1 VGAARRGAGGHAA
14 QLRRADGARLAT
26 PAGRPAAG
34 GAVTTT
40 PTPTTPTTAT
50 PTTTTPTTPAPAPV
64 PVDLTGPLP
73 RGTTVLEASAGTG
86 KTYTIAGLVT
96 RYVAEGARMD
106 ELLVVTFGRAATGE
120 LRTRVRERLVA
131 ARDALLDPE
140 AARGGDDVVLR
151 ALATGT
157 AGEVSLRRARLSAA
171 LAGFDAATVAT
182 VHQFCQQVLAS
193 LGTAADVDPTAT
205 LVESLSDVLEEV
217 CDDLYVRFAGF
228 AARQGATGLPFD
240 RATAL
245 RIAGQ
250 AVGHPEA
257 RLEPARRV
265 PGSEAD
271 LRVRFAAKVRAEVE
285 ARKQA
290 RRVLSFDDLLG
301 LLRDALAADV
311 TGPAACER
319 LRRRYSVV
327 LVDEFQDTDEV
338 QWEVLR
344 RAFHGFRPLVLIGD
358 PKQAI
363 YRFRGADVRSYLD
376 AARLAGTRA
385 TLSTNHRSDPL
396 VLRGVQALLRGAA
409 LGQEGIVVRPVE
421 AAHDAPA
428 LLPADPAPVRLRV
441 LPRAGLATDRSGV
454 PLVSA
459 VRPAVAEDVAGEVA
473 SVLAEGLEVH
483 PRTGG
488 SRPLAAGDVAVLVR
502 TSAQAVLVQE
512 ALQRRGVPCVL
523 SRGPSVFT
531 TPAARE
537 WVVLL
542 EALEQPHRVQR
553 VRRLALSSF
562 VGTSAGDLD
571 AAGDAAT
578 DELSAQLRQ
587 WAAVLAERGV
597 AGLFAVVG
605 EQHTLAGR
613 LLGLAGGE
621 RLLTDLRH
629 VSETLH
635 AEAVAA
641 GLGLASLLSW
651 LRTRVEDAGS
661 DVDQERS
668 RRLDTDRAAVQIATV
683 HTSKGLEFEV
693 VCVPYGW
700 DEAGG
705 GSKDRLP
712 LAHGEDGARVLHV
725 GGPGAPGYAECCA
738 GEDADGAGE
747 ELRLLYVALTR
758 AVSRVV
764 LWWAPSTKTVR
775 GPLHRLLFAPDPL
788 RVPEAVPVPSE
799 AAVRTHL
806 ESFAGSGSGIVVQT
820 AEPAPVQ
827 AAPAAVVAEAGPA
840 LHAATFRA
848 VVDTSWRRTSYSGLT
863 RAVHEQPHA
872 AVGSETDA
880 PVLDD
885 EVDLDDA
892 ADLAGAGGPGA
903 PERASDAPADPFAAW
918 RDVAAPMAEL
928 PAGAEFGTLVHGVLE
943 HFDPAAPDPAA
954 DLARLA
960 REGFAPAAVD
970 VDLLAQGLLAAV
982 RTPLGP
988 LAGGRRLLDVAS
1000 ADRLVEM
1007 DFELPLAGG
1016 DDAGRE
1022 GAPSRAR
1029 LDDVADL
1036 LRRHL
1041 PPGDPVAP
1049 YAAALAEPVLGAETL
1064 SGYLTGSIDAV
1075 VRVRSADGPRYLVVD
1090 YKTNRL
1096 AGPGEPLTA
1105 WHYRPAA
1112 LDEAVRAAHYPLQAL
1127 LYCVALHRFLRWRQP
1142 GYDPEVHLGGVLY
1155 LFLRG
1160 MCGEEP
1166 AVAPDRTA
1174 PGVWSWRPPA
1184 ALVTDLSDLLAGGPR

>member
-1 VGAARRGAGGHAA
+1 MTA
-14 QLRRADGARLAT
+14 
-26 PAGRPAAG
+26 P
-34 GAVTTT
+34 VTTT
-40 PTPTTPTTAT
+40 AP
-50 PTTTTPTTPAPAPV
+50 PAV

-73 RGTTVLEASAGTG
+73 TGTTVLEASAGTG

-96 RYVAEGARMD
+96 RYVAEGTARMD

-131 ARDALLDPE
+131 ALAALEDP
-140 AARGGDDVVLR
+140 ADLALQGDDVVLQ
-151 ALATGT
+151 ALARGT
-157 AGEVSLRRARLSAA
+157 AEEVRERRDRVAAA
-171 LAGFDAATVAT
+171 LASFDAATVAT
-182 VHQFCQQVLAS
+182 VHQFCQQVLAG

-245 RIAGQ
+245 RIAKE

-265 PGSEAD
+265 PGSDAD

-301 LLRDALAADV
+301 LLRDALAAEV

-319 LRRRYSVV
+319 LRRSYSVV

-338 QWEVLR
+338 QWDVLR
-344 RAFHGFRPLVLIGD
+344 RAFHGFVPLVLIGD

-376 AARLAGTRA
+376 AAALAGTRA

-396 VLRGVQALLRGAA
+396 VLAGVQALLRGAA
-409 LGQEGIVVRPVE
+409 LGQEGIVVRPV
-421 AAHDAPA
+421 APA
-428 LLPADPAPVRLRV
+428 HRTPALVPADETPVRLRV
-441 LPRAGLATDRSGV
+441 LPRAGLATDRQGV

-459 VRPAVAEDVAGEVA
+459 VRPAVAEDVAAQVT
-473 SVLAEGLEVH
+473 SVLAEGLEVR

-488 SRPLAAGDVAVLVR
+488 ARPLAAGDVAVLVR
-502 TSAQAVLVQE
+502 TSSQAVLVQE

-562 VGTSAGDLD
+562 VGTTAAALD
-571 AAGDAAT
+571 AAGDGAT
-578 DELSAQLRQ
+578 DDLSAELRQ
-587 WAAVLAERGV
+587 WARVLSERGV
-597 AGLFAVVG
+597 AGLFAVAG
-605 EQHTLAGR
+605 EQHALARR
-613 LLGLAGGE
+613 LLGRSGGE

-629 VSETLH
+629 VAETLH

-651 LRTRVEDAGS
+651 LRTRVEDAGA

-693 VCVPYGW
+693 VCLPYGW

-712 LAHGEDGARVLHV
+712 LAHDPEGHRVLHV

-738 GEDADGAGE
+738 GEDADGSGE
-747 ELRLLYVALTR
+747 ELRLLYVAVTR
-758 AVSRVV
+758 AVSRVL
-764 LWWAPSTKTVR
+764 LWWAPSTKTAR

-799 AAVRTHL
+799 AAVRARL
-806 ESFAGSGSGIVVQT
+806 EEFATPGSGIVVQT
-820 AEPAPVQ
+820 AEPVDVVAVPVAPVGDGPLLE
-827 AAPAAVVAEAGPA
+827 PAR
-840 LHAATFRA
+840 FRA
-848 VVDTSWRRTSYSGLT
+848 TVDGTWRRTSYSGLT
-863 RAVHEQPHA
+863 RAVHETAHA
-872 AVGSETDA
+872 GVGSETDA

-885 EVDLDDA
+885 EADLEDTAALVDDA
-892 ADLAGAGGPGA
+892 PPGSPD
-903 PERASDAPADPFAAW
+903 PEEGWRA
-918 RDVAAPMAEL
+918 VVAPMADL

-943 HFDPAAPDPAA
+943 HFDSACAAP
-954 DLARLA
+954 LEEFARLA
-960 REGFAPAAVD
+960 REGFAPASVD
-970 VDLLAQGLLAAV
+970 VDLLARGLLAAAG
-982 RTPLGP
+982 TPLGP
-988 LAGGRRLLDVAS
+988 LADGRRLLDVAS

-1007 DFELPLAGG
+1007 DFELPLSGG

-1022 GAPSRAR
+1022 GSPAHAR

-1041 PPGDPVAP
+1041 PAGDPVAV
-1049 YAAALAEPVLGAETL
+1049 YAAALSEPVLGAETL

-1075 VRVRSADGPRYLVVD
+1075 VRVGDRDAPRYLVVD

-1105 WHYRPAA
+1105 WHYRPSA
-1112 LDEAVRAAHYPLQAL
+1112 LDDAVRAAHYPLQAL
-1127 LYCVALHRFLRWRQP
+1127 LYCVALHRFLRWRQL

-1160 MCGEEP
+1160 MCGDELTVP
-1166 AVAPDRTA
+1166 AGQAP
-1174 PGVWSWRPPA
+1174 PGVWSWKPPA
-1184 ALVTDLSDLLAGGPR
+1184 ALVTDLSDLLARGPR